1 MPSLR
6 EILDDP
12 NYVNANP
19 ATKAAIFDRWSTK
32 DKNYTSANDATKAAI
47 RERFGIGGIQAAEPK
62 AQQPEEDSSDLVR
75 GFTSYLPQMQETV
88 GGVQVLAGK
97 AFGSEE
103 MIKSGVE
110 RMNAAKA
117 ELATKHKATDSFTT
131 ALNKGVGTVLTDWL
145 PYQVGS
151 GAANLVESLGVMLA
165 GSAVGS
171 MIAPGL
177 GTLGGGATGIVEKEL
192 LKRGIKEAAEKIAK
206 EQGENA
212 AKEYFEAQTK
222 AVVKDI
228 AKKAAATTA
237 LGAQAGVHGAGE
249 VTSRAVEEAE
259 RVGKSAADI
268 EMERVLP
275 AALVHGV
282 AEYFGD
288 KIGLGAWKNINQ
300 DAKTG
305 LLNLAGSLVKNTA
318 VTGTKEAPV
327 EVIQSAAE
335 RFGAKLSLAD
345 AEAVKEYVDSA
356 AAAYAMSIVPAAG
369 GTARGYAEAMN
380 KEDIQRAQDYMKQ
393 QEAAQL
399 SAKASE
405 EAAQI
410 TQTAVPDE
418 TGVVPAATV
427 QSDIQF
433 AQLQPGAIG
442 AAAPATTTAAP
453 AATTPAPT
461 TPTGLTDDVILDA
474 YAAND
479 VSTEKTRKALE
490 PQLVEMG
497 LDTKAKQTEFLTA
510 KRDEL
515 GVPAFD
521 RKDTIG
527 SKRAKEQ
534 FKIGRDTQRKLREI
548 GDVTELTGT
557 DTTAVKPSVDGAPS
571 GVGVPTGG
579 AEALGAAGVGDA
591 GGLAPQSSA
600 AEGKQPT
607 TLEGAPSVTQTT
619 EAKQAEAQGQKQATP
634 APIDQEVLRLAYE
647 NQAKEAASL
656 GFDLPSWDQ
665 LSEAER
671 VALAE
676 EVQAERATKGM
687 LPSKGEAKV
696 GFLSPAMAA
705 IIKSRIDQKIDSG
718 EIDLT
723 RAPQP
728 VIDLYEEEREDWG
741 ERNAVRTSTWNE
753 LSTDEKAIYLDN
765 IKRNTIE
772 ERNNAFDILADYRDA
787 KKSKVAPRGASFY
800 ETNRAA
806 YNKDLPA
813 WVDLNNTEREAFLKA
828 IEPGL
833 GAPTAKPKV
842 STEQMDAGFKAV
854 VEQVNKRLEEKA
866 GKETAKAEE
875 QKVKSQR
882 LNKEEEAAAKEE
894 VEVGKELPPL
904 VKMMLG
910 EGGIN
915 SVLAY
920 IARKAGG
927 VLFNRRVTDQ
937 YVENKKLRDRLT
949 AAERLYEKRYG
960 ALSRAIFKNVA
971 AALNTINFSK
981 SQVVVD
987 PNNAIIKQL
996 QREGKLAAYDPK
1008 TDTFYFTRDGMDEMT
1023 VLHEIVHAGTIKI
1036 LYAYKTNPNSLT
1048 REQREAAEQINKV
1061 YEFAKKK
1068 LEGKYPNQLENV
1080 YEFVSYALTD
1090 PRFQEELSQIQAPSL
1105 AKFTLPPSGAASG
1118 FNLQSLW
1125 SHLTKAMM
1133 RLYGLTKAA
1142 TRFFEIKPEL
1152 YNEAA
1157 RAFGGE
1163 KYTKE
1168 KLAIDKSV
1176 LREVKNYLAVEE
1188 TEDGKRDIDPGTRLT
1203 FESVSGLREA
1213 VQDRLEDNYPEA
1225 FSDTTDQG
1233 VVDFIEKYLSDKNF
1247 AEQVDKTSADVY
1259 KQAKIGITKKAG
1271 FQGNALIEVTQA
1283 FQNILAAPEAGID
1296 IEALPAKK
1304 PKQAKPAKQAPAEG
1318 KADFDA
1324 MVAAMP
1330 SQSGNVRQAVR
1341 KMGWTKT
1348 SESLVKLFQN
1358 DRAAIKN
1365 WQNRLRYTGRL
1376 IAYATGFNN
1385 IYDQLTLSSGNAF
1398 HLYTE
1403 YAQKHSDALRQ
1414 EILAYAKK
1422 NNLDTDRALN
1432 ELGLFAIAL
1441 HEPERRRTLYL
1452 RTVPLE
1458 STIATLTDA
1467 KGNSIT
1473 PAAARD
1479 AIFAYLDSHKL
1490 DESGAKYLRSQ
1501 LDKIVDDSANHDRKA
1516 PAEKFDINN
1525 QAYSVAGYTT
1535 EQIEAAKKAYESR
1548 KTEVEPILHQ
1558 MKALNK
1564 TVLELNRMAN
1574 YMSAYADNYI
1584 MFYGYDNYVPF
1595 KGKTFNQD
1603 KADMFNFD
1611 TRKIGGELQEQQH
1624 TFEGRITPP
1633 DNPVLQ
1639 VMSDA
1644 AQAALR
1650 AGRRDVTQAIY
1661 NAVKDGTLAGK
1672 PMSFGEGANKR
1683 DYITFEERN
1692 QQDILEKLKG
1702 ENKVFHYMADGR
1714 IAVIEI
1720 SDKAQREAIRRNYR
1734 EVNPLTDWLITKGN
1748 LLTGVVGQM
1757 HTRYNVAF
1765 APINFVRDVL
1775 TNSFTL
1781 GAELGPKATF
1791 QYLGAVASDV
1801 ATGNLYKTGNFA
1813 RLYANG
1819 NVAAIESLAKSDKTG
1834 YYRDLLDYI
1843 KIGGKV
1849 SYIQGI
1855 APKGQYNELFKGVGG
1870 NKILRTKEQVDKFFD
1885 MYIDTFELAARVS
1898 AYRITKATETAR
1910 LKKEDPTK
1918 SAAEIDKAAS
1928 KTAAAYAKNLA
1939 NFEQVGQYGRALGA
1953 FFMFF
1958 RPSATGAVRAL
1969 EAIAPLARSV
1979 QTAKLSLPE
1988 FAEAA
1993 NIREQLSK
2001 GVSAAEKKA
2010 LEAKLA
2016 KLDKAVAMFEEN
2028 YSQRRKNAQAMT
2040 AVLTG
2045 VGVAAYLMSLAMAD
2059 DDDLGRNKAAIDDMS
2074 RWTRYGRFFIPG
2086 TNTIIQIPWGYGL
2099 GAFAAAGA
2107 QAAAMFNGN
2116 VRMVDTLGNLMTI
2129 SLDSFLPLPISR
2141 IPPTE
2146 KPLPFLIDSMVPSV
2160 ARPLVEY
2167 VINVDALG
2175 RQIYNNRQSRFGDA
2189 YTGGDNIP
2197 ELYKNTAISIL
2208 EIFGADIS
2216 PNTLYFF
2223 ANNYAD
2229 GASRLLHNANNTR
2242 LWLSGKKDFEAKTDL
2257 MVFDSFFGRQ
2267 SNFDAREWQRVEDQ
2281 LKDRSARIKML
2292 KENNP
2297 AEYAKYVAK
2306 NPLDTYLS
2314 DMYNSEVNGRLRDL
2328 RAQANKIRAMS
2339 SIDPKTRTEIVKN
2352 IVLQENLEK
2361 RRMIN
2366 VFKALGVEP

>member
-1 MPSLR
+1 MPTFQELER
-6 EILDDP
+6 AFL
-12 NYVNANP
+12 NAHK
-19 ATKAAIFDRWSTK
+19 AGDKAAA
-32 DKNYTSANDATKAAI
+32 SAL
-47 RERFGIGGIQAAEPK
+47 AAEIRNSASRTAAPVTTQP
-62 AQQPEEDSSDLVR
+62 APEEDSSDLVR
-75 GFTSYLPQMQETV
+75 GFTSYLPQMRETL
-88 GGVQVLAGK
+88 GGAQVLAGK
-97 AFGSEE
+97 AFGSED

-131 ALNKGVGTVLTDWL
+131 ALDKGVGTVLTDWL

-192 LKRGIKEAAEKIAK
+192 VKRGIKEAAEKIAK

-228 AKKAAATTA
+228 AKSAAATTA
-237 LGAQAGVHGAGE
+237 LGVQAGVHGAGE

-259 RVGKSAADI
+259 RLGKSASDI
-268 EMERVLP
+268 ELERVLP
-275 AALVHGV
+275 SALVHGV

-318 VTGTKEAPV
+318 ITGTKEAPV

-356 AAAYAMSIVPAAG
+356 AAAYAMSVVPAAG
-369 GTARGYAEAMN
+369 GTVRGYAEAMN

-427 QSDIQF
+427 QADIQF
-433 AQLQPGAIG
+433 AQMQPGAIG

-453 AATTPAPT
+453 AVTTPAPT
-461 TPTGLTDDVILDA
+461 GLSNDAIEAA
-474 YAAND
+474 YATND
-479 VSTEKTRKALE
+479 VSTEKARKALE
-490 PQLVEMG
+490 PQLVAMG
-497 LDTKAKQTEFLTA
+497 LDTKDKQKEFLNA

-515 GVPAFD
+515 GIPAFD
-521 RKDTIG
+521 RKDTPG

-534 FKIGRDTQRKLREI
+534 WVVNWDTKQKLKGL
-548 GDVTELTGT
+548 GDVTQSTGVDTTGT
-557 DTTAVKPSVDGAPS
+557 ELSADGTPS
-571 GVGVPTGG
+571 GVGAPAAGIEASTAAGMVPTGG
-579 AEALGAAGVGDA
+579 LTTPAAVAKGA
-591 GGLAPQSSA
+591 
-600 AEGKQPT
+600 QPT
-607 TLEGAPSVTQTT
+607 TLEGAPSVTTPT
-619 EAKQAEAQGQKQATP
+619 ETKQAEAQRQEKAAP

-687 LPSKGEAKV
+687 LPAKGEAKV

-723 RAPQP
+723 RAHPE
-728 VIDLYEEEREDWG
+728 VTDLYEEVRQDWG
-741 ERNAVRTSTWNE
+741 ERNGVRTVAWDG
-753 LSTDEKAIYLDN
+753 LSTDEKAIYLNN
-765 IKRNTIE
+765 IGVSTPSSKNE
-772 ERNNAFDILADYRDA
+772 VYNALDVLTDYREA
-787 KKSKVAPRGASFY
+787 KAPRGASFY
-800 ETNRAA
+800 ENNREA
-806 YNKDLPA
+806 YNKDMPEWASLHN
-813 WVDLNNTEREAFLKA
+813 DEREAFLKA

-833 GAPTAKPKV
+833 GAKTAKPKV
-842 STEQMDAGFKAV
+842 TTEQMDAGFKAV
-854 VEQVNKRLEEKA
+854 AEKYNERTKRRVERQAEV
-866 GKETAKAEE
+866 AKAKDAQAQ
-875 QKVKSQR
+875 QKIEARKEREAVPVVETGERLPKSVILQ
-882 LNKEEEAAAKEE
+882 LFKGDIK
-894 VEVGKELPPL
+894 G
-904 VKMMLG
+904 
-910 EGGIN
+910 
-915 SVLAY
+915 VLAY
-920 IARKAGG
+920 LTRNAQGMEAKIEYTSGRKIDEKRQIFRNMQKAASR
-927 VLFNRRVTDQ
+927 VLFRN
-937 YVENKKLRDRLT
+937 
-949 AAERLYEKRYG
+949 
-960 ALSRAIFKNVA
+960 LSRV
-971 AALNTINFSK
+971 LNTLTFDSK
-981 SQVVVD
+981 VIMDESNAVV
-987 PNNAIIKQL
+987 KQL
-996 QREGKLAAYDPK
+996 RREGKLAAYDPK
-1008 TDTFYFTRDGMDEMT
+1008 TDTFYFTNDGLDEQT
-1023 VLHEIVHAGTIKI
+1023 ILHEIVHAATIKI
-1036 LYAYKTNPNSLT
+1036 LYAYKTNPSSLT
-1048 REQREAAEQINKV
+1048 QEQREAAEHIQKI
-1061 YEFAKKK
+1061 YEFAKSR
-1068 LEGKYPNQLENV
+1068 LSGKHKFAFENV
-1080 YEFVSYALTD
+1080 YEFVSYAMTDTKLQADLANMQARSLGKYSTEKMSFLRSVTSRFGNLWGQLTQALMKMYGLVKAGRTFAPPQNVQD
-1090 PRFQEELSQIQAPSL
+1090 EILKGFNEENQETLGHIGEAKWTWGRKGVITPRPKEARITKEQVAASLSQAGFE
-1105 AKFTLPPSGAASG
+1105 ANTLVEMS
-1118 FNLQSLW
+1118 
-1125 SHLTKAMM
+1125 
-1133 RLYGLTKAA
+1133 
-1142 TRFFEIKPEL
+1142 E
-1152 YNEAA
+1152 
-1157 RAFGGE
+1157 AFGRI
-1163 KYTKE
+1163 
-1168 KLAIDKSV
+1168 LSV
-1176 LREVKNYLAVEE
+1176 
-1188 TEDGKRDIDPGTRLT
+1188 
-1203 FESVSGLREA
+1203 
-1213 VQDRLEDNYPEA
+1213 PE
-1225 FSDTTDQG
+1225 G
-1233 VVDFIEKYLSDKNF
+1233 
-1247 AEQVDKTSADVY
+1247 
-1259 KQAKIGITKKAG
+1259 
-1271 FQGNALIEVTQA
+1271 
-1283 FQNILAAPEAGID
+1283 GID

-1324 MVAAMP
+1324 MVAATP
-1330 SQSGNVRQAVR
+1330 SQTGNVRQAVR

-1348 SESLVKLFQN
+1348 TESLVKWFQN

-1365 WQNRLRYTGRL
+1365 WQNRMRYTKRL
-1376 IAYATGFNN
+1376 ISYAAGFNN

-1398 HLYTE
+1398 HLYTQH
-1403 YAQKHSDALRQ
+1403 AQSSSDALRQ

-1422 NNLDTDRALN
+1422 YNLDTDRALN
-1432 ELGLFAIAL
+1432 ELGLFTIAL
-1441 HEPERRRTLYL
+1441 HEPERRQTLYL

-1458 STIATLTDA
+1458 STIATLIDA

-1473 PAAARD
+1473 PDAARN
-1479 AIFAYLDSHKL
+1479 AIFVYLDSHKL
-1490 DESGAKYLRSQ
+1490 DESGAKYLRAQ
-1501 LDKIVDDSANHDRKA
+1501 LEKIVNDPANRDSKA
-1516 PAEKFDINN
+1516 PAEKFDINDR
-1525 QAYSVAGYTT
+1525 AYSAAGYTS
-1535 EQIEAAKKAYESR
+1535 EQIEVAKKMYESR
-1548 KTEVEPILHQ
+1548 KSDVEPIIHNI
-1558 MKALNK
+1558 KKLNK
-1564 TVLELNRMAN
+1564 AVLELNRMAN

-1584 MFYGYDNYVPF
+1584 MLYGFENYVPF
-1595 KGKTFNQD
+1595 KGKNFNED
-1603 KADMFNFD
+1603 KADMFNYD

-1624 TFEGRITPP
+1624 SMDGRITVP

-1661 NAVKDGTLAGK
+1661 NAVKGETLKGK
-1672 PMSFGEGANKR
+1672 ILTFGEGANKR
-1683 DYITFEERN
+1683 DYLTFEERN
-1692 QQDILEKLKG
+1692 NNDILEKLKG
-1702 ENKVFHYMADGR
+1702 ENKVFHYMPDGK

-1720 SDKAQREAIRRNYR
+1720 SDKAEREAIRRNYR

-1748 LLTGVVGQM
+1748 LLTGVVGQF
-1757 HTRYNVAF
+1757 HTRYNIAF
-1765 APINFVRDVL
+1765 APVNFVRDVL

-1781 GAELGPKATF
+1781 GANLGPKATF
-1791 QYLGAVASDV
+1791 QYIGAVASDV
-1801 ATGNLYKTGNFA
+1801 VSGNLWKTGNFS

-1819 NVAAIESLAKSDKTG
+1819 NVADIEALAKSDKTG
-1834 YYRDLLDYI
+1834 YYRDLLEYI
-1843 KIGGKV
+1843 ETGGKV

-1870 NKILRTKEQVDKFFD
+1870 SKILRTKEQVDKYFD
-1885 MYIDTFELAARVS
+1885 MYIDAFELSARVS
-1898 AYRITKATETAR
+1898 AYRITKSTEIAR

-1918 SAAEIDKAAS
+1918 SDAEIEKAARV
-1928 KTAAAYAKNLA
+1928 TAAAYAKNLA

-1953 FFMFF
+1953 MFMFF

-2001 GVSAAEKKA
+2001 GVSAAEKKK

-2016 KLDKAVAMFEEN
+2016 TLDKAIAAFEEN
-2028 YSQRRKNAQAMT
+2028 YSQQRKNARVMVSALTAM
-2040 AVLTG
+2040 G
-2045 VGVAAYLMSLAMAD
+2045 MVAYAMSWAMGED
-2059 DDDLGRNKAAIDDMS
+2059 DEQGRNKVAIDDMS
-2074 RWTRYGRFFIPG
+2074 RWTRYARFFIPG

-2107 QAAAMFNGN
+2107 QAAAMFSGN
-2116 VRMVDTLGNLMTI
+2116 TRLVDSLGNFVTI
-2129 SLDSFLPLPISR
+2129 GLDSFLPLPISR

-2160 ARPLVEY
+2160 ARPLVEF

-2175 RQIYNNRQSRFGDA
+2175 RQIYNNRQTRFGDA

-2197 ELYKNTAISIL
+2197 ELYKDAAIYMFETL
-2208 EIFGADIS
+2208 GVDIS

-2229 GASRLLHNANNTR
+2229 GASRILHNANNTR

-2257 MVFDSFFGRQ
+2257 MIFDSFFGRQ
-2267 SNFDAREWQRVEDQ
+2267 SNFDAREWQRIADKLDE
-2281 LKDRSARIKML
+2281 RSKMVRTL
-2292 KENNP
+2292 QEKAP
-2297 AEYAKYVAK
+2297 AKYADYVAK
-2306 NPLDTYLS
+2306 NPYDAYLVE
-2314 DMYNSEVNGRLRDL
+2314 MYNKDTNRTLRDL
-2328 RAQANKIRAMS
+2328 RAEANNIRAMQGV
-2339 SIDPKTRTEIVKN
+2339 DPKTRTELLKN

-2361 RRMIN
+2361 RRLIN
-2366 VFKALGVEP
+2366 AYKIYGVEP

>member
-19 ATKAAIFDRWSTK
+19 ATKAAIFDKWSTK
-32 DKNYTSANDATKAAI
+32 DKNYTDANDATKAAI
-47 RERFGIGGIQAAEPK
+47 RERFGVGSIKAAEPQV
-62 AQQPEEDSSDLVR
+62 QQPEEDSSDLVR
-75 GFTSYLPQMQETV
+75 GFTSYLPQTKEII
-88 GGVQVLAGK
+88 GGTQVLAGK
-97 AFGSEE
+97 ALGSED
-103 MIKSGVE
+103 IIRSGVE

-131 ALNKGVGTVLTDWL
+131 ALDKGVGAVLTDWL
-145 PYQVGS
+145 PYQMGS
-151 GAANLVESLGVMLA
+151 GAANLVESLAVMLA
-165 GSAVGS
+165 GSTIGS
-171 MIAPGL
+171 LVAPGA
-177 GTLGGGATGIVEKEL
+177 GTVTGGALGFVEKEL
-192 LKRGIKEAAEKIAK
+192 VKRGIKEAAEKIAK
-206 EQGENA
+206 EQGEQA
-212 AKEYFEAQTK
+212 AKEYFEAETK
-222 AVVKDI
+222 AVVKDV
-228 AKKAAATTA
+228 AKKAAATSA
-237 LGAQAGVHGAGE
+237 LAVQAGVHGAGE

-259 RVGKSAADI
+259 RLGKSAADI

-275 AALVHGV
+275 SALVHGV
-282 AEYFGD
+282 AEFFGD

-300 DAKTG
+300 EAKTG
-305 LLNLAGSLVKNTA
+305 LLNLAGSLIKNTA
-318 VTGTKEAPV
+318 VTGTKETPIELLQAG
-327 EVIQSAAE
+327 AE
-335 RFGAKLSLAD
+335 RFGAKLSLTD
-345 AEAVKEYVDSA
+345 AEAVKEYIDSA
-356 AAAYAMSIVPAAG
+356 AAAYGMSVVPSAGSTVRSYAQAMA
-369 GTARGYAEAMN
+369 
-380 KEDIQRAQDYMKQ
+380 KEDAQRAQEYLKQ

-399 SAKASE
+399 TEKAKE

-410 TQTAVPDE
+410 GTTAVPDE

-427 QSDIQF
+427 QADIQF
-433 AQLQPGAIG
+433 AQMQPGAIG
-442 AAAPATTTAAP
+442 AAAPAATTTAAP
-453 AATTPAPT
+453 AVTTPA
-461 TPTGLTDDVILDA
+461 PTGLTDDAILDA

-490 PQLVEMG
+490 PQLVAMG
-497 LDTKAKQTEFLTA
+497 LDTKAKQQEFLTA

-521 RKDTIG
+521 RKDTIA

-534 FKIGRDTQRKLREI
+534 FKIGRDTQKKLREI
-548 GDVTELTGT
+548 GDVTQPTGT
-557 DTTAVKPSVDGAPS
+557 ITAGTEPSITGAPS
-571 GVGVPTGG
+571 ELGAATTGTEALTPTGVVPTGG
-579 AEALGAAGVGDA
+579 LPTTTAVAKGT
-591 GGLAPQSSA
+591 
-600 AEGKQPT
+600 QPT

-619 EAKQAEAQGQKQATP
+619 EAKQAEAQGQKEAAT

-665 LSEAER
+665 LSEAQR

-687 LPSKGEAKV
+687 LPAKGEAKV

-705 IIKSRIDQKIDSG
+705 IIKSRIDQKIESG

-741 ERNAVRTSTWNE
+741 ERNAVRTSAWNE

-813 WVDLNNTEREAFLKA
+813 WVDLTNSEREAFLKA

-833 GAPTAKPKV
+833 GAPTARPKV

-866 GKETAKAEE
+866 GKEAEKAAE
-875 QKVKSQR
+875 QKGKAQR
-882 LNKEEEAAAKEE
+882 VAKEEEAAAKEE
-894 VEVGKELPPL
+894 VEVGRELPAL
-904 VKMMLG
+904 VKVMLG

-915 SVLAY
+915 NVLSY
-920 IARKAGG
+920 IAKKAGG
-927 VLFNRRVTDQ
+927 IMMGKEGPRS
-937 YVENKKLRDRLT
+937 EALRN
-949 AAERLYEKRYG
+949 YEKRYG

-1080 YEFVSYALTD
+1080 YEFVSYALTE
-1090 PRFQEELSQIQAPSL
+1090 PRFQEELSRIQAPSL
-1105 AKFTLPPSGAASG
+1105 AKFTLPPSGAPSG

-1133 RLYGLTKAA
+1133 KLYDLTKAA
-1142 TRFFEIKPEL
+1142 ARFFEIRPEL
-1152 YNEAA
+1152 YDEVTK
-1157 RAFGGE
+1157 AFGGE
-1163 KYTKE
+1163 KYE
-1168 KLAIDKSV
+1168 KRKLTIDKTV
-1176 LREVKNYLAVEE
+1176 QQEVEAYVKNEGDVD
-1188 TEDGKRDIDPGTRLT
+1188 TGTRLT
-1203 FESVSGLREA
+1203 FESVSDTRDA
-1213 VQDRLEDNYPEA
+1213 VRSRLKDQYPDA
-1225 FSDTTDQG
+1225 FENIYEQG
-1233 VVDFIEKYLSDKNF
+1233 VADFVEKYLSDNSF
-1247 AEQVDKTSADVY
+1247 AKEVDKTTAETY
-1259 KQAKIGITKKAG
+1259 KQSKIGLTKQAG
-1271 FQGNALIEVTQA
+1271 FQGNALLEVTQA
-1283 FQNILAAPEAGID
+1283 FQGILAAPEAGVD

-1324 MVAAMP
+1324 MVAAML
-1330 SQSGNVRQAVR
+1330 SQRGNVRQAVR

-1422 NNLDTDRALN
+1422 YDLDTDRALN
-1432 ELGLFAIAL
+1432 ELSAFVIAL

-1473 PAAARD
+1473 PDAARN

-1490 DESGAKYLRSQ
+1490 DESGAKYLRAQ
-1501 LDKIVDDSANHDRKA
+1501 LDKIVDDPANHDKNA
-1516 PAEKFDINN
+1516 PAEKFDINDR
-1525 QAYSVAGYTT
+1525 AYSVAGYTT
-1535 EQIEAAKKAYESR
+1535 EQIEAAKKVYESR
-1548 KTEVEPILHQ
+1548 KTEVEPIIYQ
-1558 MKALNK
+1558 IKALNK
-1564 TVLELNRMAN
+1564 AVLELNRMAN

-1692 QQDILEKLKG
+1692 QKDILDKLKG
-1702 ENKVFHYMADGR
+1702 ENKVFHYMTDGR

-1734 EVNPLTDWLITKGN
+1734 EVNPLTDWLVTKGN

-1765 APINFVRDVL
+1765 APVNFVRDVL

-1801 ATGNLYKTGNFA
+1801 ATGNLFKTGNFA

-1870 NKILRTKEQVDKFFD
+1870 NKILRTKEQVDKYFD

-1918 SAAEIDKAAS
+1918 SAAEIEKAAS

-1993 NIREQLSK
+1993 NIREKLSK

-2016 KLDKAVAMFEEN
+2016 KLDKAISTFEEN
-2028 YSQRRKNAQAMT
+2028 YSQRRNNARAIT
-2040 AVLTG
+2040 AALTG
-2045 VGVAAYLMSLAMAD
+2045 VGLAAYAMSWAMAD
-2059 DDDLGRNKAAIDDMS
+2059 DDDLGRNKAAVDDMS
-2074 RWTRYGRFFIPG
+2074 RWTRYARFFIPG

-2116 VRMVDTLGNLMTI
+2116 VRLVDTLGNLTTI

-2141 IPPTE
+2141 IPPLE

-2175 RQIYNNRQSRFGDA
+2175 RQIYNNRQTRFGDA

-2197 ELYKNTAISIL
+2197 ELYKNAAISIL
-2208 EIFGADIS
+2208 EIFGADVS

-2223 ANNYAD
+2223 ANNYVD
-2229 GASRLLHNANNTR
+2229 GASRILHNANNTR
-2242 LWLSGKKDFEAKTDL
+2242 LWLSGKKEFEAKTDL
-2257 MVFDSFFGRQ
+2257 MIFDSFFGRQ
-2267 SNFDAREWQRVEDQ
+2267 ANFDAREWQRVEDE
-2281 LKDRSARIKML
+2281 LKERSARIKML

-2297 AEYAKYVAK
+2297 AEYAKHVAK
-2306 NPLDTYLS
+2306 NPLDPYLS

-2339 SIDPKTRTEIVKN
+2339 GLEPKTRTEIVKN

-2366 VFKALGVEP
+2366 VFKAFGIEP

>member
-1 MPSLR
+1 MPSVNIEGVGVVNFPNNMSPE
-6 EILDDP
+6 EIS
-12 NYVNANP
+12 
-19 ATKAAIFDRWSTK
+19 KAI
-32 DKNYTSANDATKAAI
+32 
-47 RERFGIGGIQAAEPK
+47 ERDILPK
-62 AQQPEEDSSDLVR
+62 TRQPEEDSSDLVR
-75 GFTSYLPQMQETV
+75 GFASYLPQMQETL

-97 AFGSEE
+97 ALDSES

-117 ELATKHKATDSFTT
+117 ELATKHKATDSFTE

-171 MIAPGL
+171 VIAPGV

-206 EQGENA
+206 EQGEDV

-237 LGAQAGVHGAGE
+237 LGVQAGVHGAGE

-288 KIGLGAWKNINQ
+288 KIGLGAWKNIN
-300 DAKTG
+300 DEAKTG
-305 LLNLAGSLVKNTA
+305 LINLAGSLVKNVA
-318 VTGTKEAPV
+318 VAGTKEAPV
-327 EVIQSAAE
+327 EVIQTAAE

-356 AAAYAMSIVPAAG
+356 AAAYAMSVVPAAG
-369 GTARGYAEAMN
+369 GTARSYAEAMN
-380 KEDIQRAQDYMKQ
+380 KEDIQRAQEYMKQ

-418 TGVVPAATV
+418 TGVVPATTV

-433 AQLQPGAIG
+433 AQLQPGAVG
-442 AAAPATTTAAP
+442 AAAPATTTTAP
-453 AATTPAPT
+453 EVDIDPT
-461 TPTGLTDDVILDA
+461 I
-474 YAAND
+474 
-479 VSTEKTRKALE
+479 ALAE
-490 PQLVEMG
+490 A
-497 LDTKAKQTEFLTA
+497 KAKAEPTL
-510 KRDEL
+510 
-515 GVPAFD
+515 P
-521 RKDTIG
+521 
-527 SKRAKEQ
+527 RAKKKDETLEEEYLRYNEMLAAGVDSKGKPLAKQ
-534 FKIGRDTQRKLREI
+534 YIKSIKNKLADSKYDEFRKEAS
-548 GDVTELTGT
+548 DVTESTGV
-557 DTTAVKPSVDGAPS
+557 DTTTVEPSVAGAPS
-571 GVGVPTGG
+571 ELGTAPRGAEAPATAGVVPTGG
-579 AEALGAAGVGDA
+579 LPATTAV
-591 GGLAPQSSA
+591 
-600 AEGKQPT
+600 AEGAQPT
-607 TLEGAPSVTQTT
+607 TLEGEPSVPTPTETKQTKAQRQE
-619 EAKQAEAQGQKQATP
+619 EAAPTP
-634 APIDQEVLRLAYE
+634 VDPEVLRLAYE
-647 NQAKEAASL
+647 NQAKAAADL
-656 GFDLPSWDQ
+656 GFDLPAWDQ
-665 LSEAER
+665 LTEAER
-671 VALAE
+671 AVLAE

-687 LPSKGEAKV
+687 LPAKGEAKV
-696 GFLSPAMAA
+696 GFLSPAMAS
-705 IIKSRIDQKIDSG
+705 IIKSRIDKKIESG

-741 ERNAVRTSTWNE
+741 ERNAVRTSAWNE

-806 YNKDLPA
+806 YNRDLPA
-813 WVDLNNTEREAFLKA
+813 WIDLTNSEREAFLKA

-866 GKETAKAEE
+866 KKETAKAEE

-904 VKMMLG
+904 VKIMLG

-915 SVLAY
+915 NVLAY
-920 IARKAGG
+920 IAKKAGG

-937 YVENKKLRDRLT
+937 YIKNKKIRDVLT
-949 AAERLYEKRYG
+949 SAEKLYEERYG

-987 PNNAIIKQL
+987 PNNAVIQQL

-1080 YEFVSYALTD
+1080 FEFVSYALTD

-1105 AKFTLPPSGAASG
+1105 AKFTLPPSGAPSG

-1133 RLYGLTKAA
+1133 KLYGLTKAA
-1142 TRFFEIKPEL
+1142 TRFFEIKPDL
-1152 YNEAA
+1152 YDKVSK
-1157 RAFGGE
+1157 AFGGE
-1163 KYTKE
+1163 RYTRQ
-1168 KLAIDKSV
+1168 KLEITKNTK
-1176 LREVKNYLAVEE
+1176 REVDVYIDRE
-1188 TEDGKRDIDPGTRLT
+1188 GKAKDLDTGTRLT
-1203 FESVSGLREA
+1203 FEAVSNLRDD
-1213 VQDRLEDNYPEA
+1213 VQSRLEDTYPEA
-1225 FSDTTDQG
+1225 FSDTSNQG
-1233 VVDFIEKYLSDKNF
+1233 VADFVEKYLSDKNF

-1259 KQAKIGITKKAG
+1259 KQAKIGITKRAG

-1318 KADFDA
+1318 KADFEA
-1324 MVAAMP
+1324 MLDAMP

-1348 SESLVKLFQN
+1348 TENLVKLFQN

-1365 WQNRLRYTGRL
+1365 WQNRLRYTNRL

-1385 IYDQLTLSSGNAF
+1385 VYDQLTLSSGIAF
-1398 HLYTE
+1398 HLYTQ
-1403 YAQKHSDALRQ
+1403 YAQSSSDALRQ

-1441 HEPERRRTLYL
+1441 HEPERRQTLYL

-1458 STIATLTDA
+1458 SNIATLTDA

-1473 PAAARD
+1473 PAAARN

-1490 DESGAKYLRSQ
+1490 DESGAKYLRAQ
-1501 LDKIVDDSANHDRKA
+1501 LEKIVNDPANHDKNA

-1525 QAYSVAGYTT
+1525 QAYSVAGYTP
-1535 EQIEAAKKAYESR
+1535 EQIEVARKAYEAR
-1548 KTEVEPILHQ
+1548 KSEVEPIIHN
-1558 MKALNK
+1558 MKKLNK
-1564 TVLELNRMAN
+1564 AVLELNKMAN
-1574 YMSAYADNYI
+1574 YMSAYANNYI
-1584 MFYGYDNYVPF
+1584 MFYGYDSYVPF
-1595 KGKTFNQD
+1595 KGKNFNED
-1603 KADMFNFD
+1603 KADMFNYD

-1624 TFEGRITPP
+1624 TFEGRTSVP

-1644 AQAALR
+1644 AQSALR

-1672 PMSFGEGANKR
+1672 VMQFGEGANKR

-1692 QQDILEKLKG
+1692 NDDILQKLKG
-1702 ENKVFHYMADGR
+1702 ENKVFHYMPDGK

-1720 SDKAQREAIRRNYR
+1720 SNKAEREAIRRNYR

-1748 LLTGVVGQM
+1748 LLTGVVGQF
-1757 HTRYNVAF
+1757 HTRYNLAF
-1765 APINFVRDVL
+1765 APVNFIRDVL

-1791 QYLGAVASDV
+1791 QYIGAVATSV
-1801 ATGNLYKTGNFA
+1801 ATGGLKKTANFS

-1819 NVAAIESLAKSDKTG
+1819 NVAAIEALAKSDKTG

-1843 KIGGKV
+1843 QIGGKV

-1870 NKILRTKEQVDKFFD
+1870 NKFLRGKEQVDKFFD
-1885 MYIDTFELAARVS
+1885 MYIDMFELAARVG
-1898 AYRITKATETAR
+1898 AYRTTKATEVAR

-1918 SAAEIDKAAS
+1918 SDAEIEKAAS
-1928 KTAAAYAKNLA
+1928 VTAAAYAKNLA

-1993 NIREQLSK
+1993 NIREKLSK
-2001 GVSAAEKKA
+2001 GVSAAEKKT

-2016 KLDKAVAMFEEN
+2016 KLDKAVSTFEEN
-2028 YSQRRKNAQAMT
+2028 YTKRRENAK
-2040 AVLTG
+2040 VLTAALMG
-2045 VGVAAYLMSLAMAD
+2045 VGAIAYAMSVALSD
-2059 DDDLGRNKAAIDDMS
+2059 DDEQERNKAAIDDMS
-2074 RWTRYGRFFIPG
+2074 RWTRYARFFIPG

-2116 VRMVDTLGNLMTI
+2116 TRLVDTLGNFVTI
-2129 SLDSFLPLPISR
+2129 GLDSFLPLPISR

-2146 KPLPFLIDSMVPSV
+2146 KPLPFLIDSMVPSI

-2175 RQIYNNRQSRFGDA
+2175 RQIYNNRQTRFGDA

-2197 ELYKNTAISIL
+2197 ELYKQAAIGIL
-2208 EIFGADIS
+2208 ENFGADIS

-2242 LWLSGKKDFEAKTDL
+2242 LWLSGSKDFEAKTDL
-2257 MVFDSFFGRQ
+2257 MIFDSFFGRQ
-2267 SNFDAREWQRVEDQ
+2267 ANFDARQWQRVEDD
-2281 LKDRSARIKML
+2281 LKERSARVKML
-2292 KENNP
+2292 RENNP
-2297 AEYAKYVAK
+2297 VEYAKHIAK
-2306 NPLDTYLS
+2306 HPIDPYLS
-2314 DMYNSEVNGRLRDL
+2314 DMYDRDVNGRLRDL

-2339 SIDPKTRTEIVKN
+2339 GLEPKTRTELVKN

-2361 RRMIN
+2361 RRLIN
-2366 VFKALGVEP
+2366 IYSAFGVEP